1 MEDMK
6 MGIAE
11 KIANAKKSN
20 WVSEGISKS
29 EVKTIVELAKIS
41 AQIERCRLD
50 MGMTQ
55 QKFAEY
61 MGVTQAM
68 VSKWESREYNFTI
81 RTLNEICQKT
91 NLKLFVSLDKPC
103 VKSDYNIEPSFEN
116 IDEGLF
122 SQMAIDFEVE
132 IEQAEDRNFKLELSL
147 EGAFLSEK
155 NTEEEDFKQL
165 VIINGAAALIS
176 IARGKIESI
185 TSNIFDSGKVVIPF
199 VNVIDYYKGLSE

>member
-1 MEDMK
+1 MELNRIAT
-6 MGIAE
+6 GIKLVGTTIKE
-11 KIANAKKSN
+11 ISVENNIVNIQKEANRSF
-20 WVSEGISKS
+20 G
-29 EVKTIVELAKIS
+29 
-41 AQIERCRLD
+41 
-50 MGMTQ
+50 
-55 QKFAEY
+55 
-61 MGVTQAM
+61 
-68 VSKWESREYNFTI
+68 
-81 RTLNEICQKT
+81 LNI
-91 NLKLFVSLDKPC
+91 N
-103 VKSDYNIEPSFEN
+103 EPSFEN

-132 IEQAEDRNFKLELSL
+132 IEQTEDRNFKLELSL